1 MKKGILWA
9 VVCMFVAVSLVACGG
24 GDGGGGGGGDATTP
38 IGTTISLSEIKNI
51 AEAKRPGTSMSFN
64 MAGSSSTGVNLTG
77 TFSLAISG
85 PTTTTTPT
93 GIQTVNW
100 LEQKVTLTNTST
112 GATGSTVTYYYY
124 YQTGYLFVILYADL
138 TRSTPTSQTLLPSFA
153 KVGDSGNDMVVVNPD
168 GSTETSTWRIDAG
181 TNGDALFVYAY
192 TNRDSSNVTT
202 STSEDSYTIKPD
214 GSISSLTSKIYY
226 QSTGMTITLSGNKN

>member
-9 VVCMFVAVSLVACGG
+9 VICTFVAFGLVACGG
-24 GDGGGGGGGDATTP
+24 SGGSGGGDAPASTP
-38 IGTTISLSEIKNI
+38 IGTTVNLSEIKNI
-51 AEAKRPGTSMSFN
+51 AEAKKQGTSMSFN

-77 TFSLAISG
+77 TFSLAISA
-85 PTTTTTPT
+85 PTNTTTPLGT
-93 GIQTVNW
+93 QTVNVFV
-100 LEQKVTLTNTST
+100 QNVTLTNTNT
-112 GATGSTVTYYYY
+112 GAFSSAMTTYYY
-124 YQTGYLFVILYADL
+124 YQTGYLFEIVHNDGAI
-138 TRSTPTSQTLLPSFA
+138 STPTSQTLLPSSA
-153 KVGDSGNDMVVVNPD
+153 KVGDFGADMVVSNSD

-192 TNRDSSNVTT
+192 TDKDSSNVTT